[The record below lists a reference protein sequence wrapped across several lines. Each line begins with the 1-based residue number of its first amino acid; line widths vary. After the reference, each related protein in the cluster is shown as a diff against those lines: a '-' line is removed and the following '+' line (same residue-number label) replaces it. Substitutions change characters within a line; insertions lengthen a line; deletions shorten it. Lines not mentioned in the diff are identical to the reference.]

1 MFNYCQYDPETQTIC
16 LISDQKENRIST
28 NSMEEWLNDLCL
40 YAGSSLK
47 GRRESFISLVNRKK
61 YIPVLISLDPLF
73 VLLPIDAKKDRQAIY
88 LNYSSIANVRI
99 KTILEYGIPVKV
111 SEIHFH
117 DGQQLDIYPSSRA
130 ESLLDETALYLRLL
144 KNNLFDLS
152 ETL

>member
-16 LISDQKENRIST
+16 
-28 NSMEEWLNDLCL
+28 
-40 YAGSSLK
+40 
-47 GRRESFISLVNRKK
+47 
-61 YIPVLISLDPLF
+61 LDPLF